1 MIKPS
6 ENGLEITCHRAPY
19 PQQHS
24 MYNHISCWHL
34 SYFTKLQ
41 YCVSNGLSEA
51 SEFTFKVILQPQNIT
66 DTSFMKC
73 WLTNKDI
80 LADGTFGWGFF
91 FLPLK
96 HTEKRD
102 ILRLLVQRHHSNLW
116 FFCLVLKS
124 QDKRYSLDFN
134 MNFTQKYF

>member
-91 FLPLK
+91 FFFTPQT
-96 HTEKRD
+96 HWEKGHFK
-102 ILRLLVQRHHSNLW
+102 IVGPKTPQLW